1 MLVNPKRC
9 FGWSSDGPLRSFVQ
23 AEVSICHYINVYA
36 KRGSCQKGTMP
47 KRDCQKGIMPKR
59 DYAKKGMPNYCR
71 LKGMPNYN
79 MPKRDKKGLCQ
90 KGTLPKGDYAKS

>member
-1 MLVNPKRC
+1 
-9 FGWSSDGPLRSFVQ
+9 
-23 AEVSICHYINVYA
+23 
-36 KRGSCQKGTMP
+36 
-47 KRDCQKGIMPKR
+47 MPKR

-90 KGTLPKGDYAKS
+90 KGIMPNLSMPNYRTAGAAMPTAPYSDT